1 MVPAS
6 RRTTLLATA
15 ALLAVTAC
23 WGSTF
28 FLIHDLLDRVPVLD
42 FLALRFAIAAG
53 VLGVV
58 TALSLLAV
66 LAGYLFVP
74 R

>member
-1 MVPAS
+1 M
-6 RRTTLLATA
+6 RMGN
-15 ALLAVTAC
+15 ALQR
-23 WGSTF
+23 W
-28 FLIHDLLDRVPVLD
+28 LDSHGL
-42 FLALRFAIAAG
+42 FAIAAG

-66 LAGYLFVP
+66 LAGYLLVP